1 MQISGH
7 LFTSRE
13 VRNLSARVCLIAA
26 TIVVFLKTFAASSE
40 MKNNV
45 EVKPC
50 THGNI
55 TLGGLFH
62 IHFAGE
68 NGGCAKTFSYGGL
81 KEFAA
86 MLFAVDRIN
95 ADQTILPNIN
105 LGVHVFDTCKM
116 ENIAMDRVLKE
127 FVLGASSH
135 NGSCSSALQR
145 PVVGVVGPPTSVAAV
160 HVAKAL
166 AIFKIPLISYSATS
180 PKLSDKS
187 DYEYF
192 SRTTPSDVFQTQVMA
207 ELLEYFNWS
216 YVSVVYTDEPY
227 GRVGNE
233 FFQKE
238 AKKRGELFSAAS
250 NFVTS
255 N

>member
-7 LFTSRE
+7 LFTSRQ
-13 VRNLSARVCLIAA
+13 VRNLPARVCLIAA

-40 MKNNV
+40 IAKSQRV
-45 EVKPC
+45 
-50 THGNI
+50 NI

-62 IHFAGE
+62 IHNSGE
-68 NGGCAKTFSYGGL
+68 NGGCAKRDQGL

-105 LGVHVFDTCKM
+105 LGVQVFDTCEM

-127 FVLGASSH
+127 FVLGASSDH
-135 NGSCSSALQR
+135 SSCSSELQR

-180 PKLSDKS
+180 PVLSDKS

-227 GRVGNE
+227 GRSGNE
-233 FFQKE
+233 YFQKE
-238 AKKRGELFSAAS
+238 AKKRGELFSAAN

-255 N
+255 NCSYSN

>member
-7 LFTSRE
+7 LFTSRQ
-13 VRNLSARVCLIAA
+13 VRNLPARVCLIAA
-26 TIVVFLKTFAASSE
+26 TIVVFLKAFAASSE
-40 MKNNV
+40 IAKTT
-45 EVKPC
+45 C
-50 THGNI
+50 GNL

-105 LGVHVFDTCKM
+105 LGVQVFDTCEM

-127 FVLGASSH
+127 FVLGASSN
-135 NGSCSSALQR
+135 NGSCSSELQR
-145 PVVGVVGPPTSVAAV
+145 PVVGVVGPPTSITAI

-180 PKLSDKS
+180 PVLSDKS

-227 GRVGNE
+227 GRSGIE
-233 FFQKE
+233 HFKKE
-238 AKKRGELFSAAS
+238 AKKRGQLFSACCEILRYK
-250 NFVTS
+250 
-255 N
+255 

>member
-1 MQISGH
+1 MQISSH

-13 VRNLSARVCLIAA
+13 VRNLPARVCLIAA
-26 TIVVFLKTFAASSE
+26 IIVVFLKTFAASSE
-40 MKNNV
+40 I
-45 EVKPC
+45 VK
-50 THGNI
+50 TTRGNL
-55 TLGGLFH
+55 TLGGLFG
-62 IHFAGE
+62 IHYAGE

-105 LGVHVFDTCKM
+105 LGVQVFDTCKV

-127 FVLGASSH
+127 FVLGASSDH
-135 NGSCSSALQR
+135 SSCSSELLR
-145 PVVGVVGPPTSVAAV
+145 HVVGVVGPPTSITAV
-160 HVAKAL
+160 LVAKAL
-166 AIFKIPLISYSATS
+166 AIFKIPLISYGATS

-216 YVSVVYTDEPY
+216 YVSVVYTDESY
-227 GRVGNE
+227 GRVGIE
-233 FFQKE
+233 YFKEE
-238 AKKRGELFSAAS
+238 AKKRGESISAVS
-250 NFVTS
+250 CSVQ
-255 N
+255 

>member
-7 LFTSRE
+7 LFTSRQ
-13 VRNLSARVCLIAA
+13 VRNLPARVCLIAA
-26 TIVVFLKTFAASSE
+26 TIVVFLKTFAGSSGIA
-40 MKNNV
+40 KTTRVNL
-45 EVKPC
+45 
-50 THGNI
+50 

-105 LGVHVFDTCKM
+105 LGVQVFDTCEM

-127 FVLGASSH
+127 FVLGDSSDH
-135 NGSCSSALQR
+135 SSSSSELQR
-145 PVVGVVGPPTSVAAV
+145 PVVGVVGPPTSITAV
-160 HVAKAL
+160 YIAKAL
-166 AIFKIPLISYSATS
+166 EIFKIPLISYSATS
-180 PKLSDKS
+180 PVLSDKS

-192 SRTTPSDVFQTQVMA
+192 SRTTPSDVFQTQVIA
-207 ELLEYFNWS
+207 ELIEYFNWS
-216 YVSVVYTDEPY
+216 YVSVVYTDEAY
-227 GRVGNE
+227 GRSGNE
-233 FFQKE
+233 YFQKE
-238 AKKRGELFSAAS
+238 AKKRGELFSAAN

-255 N
+255 NCSYSN

>member
-7 LFTSRE
+7 LFTSRQ
-13 VRNLSARVCLIAA
+13 VRNLPARVCLIAA

-40 MKNNV
+40 IA
-45 EVKPC
+45 KPARV
-50 THGNI
+50 NL
-55 TLGGLFH
+55 TLGGLFR
-62 IHFAGE
+62 INYAGE
-68 NGGCAKTFSYGGL
+68 NGACSKTFSYEGL
-81 KEFAA
+81 REFTA

-145 PVVGVVGPPTSVAAV
+145 PVVGVVGPPTTVEAV
-160 HVAKAL
+160 LVAKAL